1 MYSSEKQPIKKSRS
15 RSKQKLLSMAFNT
28 GLIRLGRQFWSKS
41 LTVLNYH
48 RIDDLTRSDFD
59 SFKPNVSAS
68 PLEFDRQMKYL
79 KRWFNVITILDLVGW
94 LEGRQNL
101 PPFAALI
108 TFDDGYLDNYSF
120 AFPILQKYGF
130 GATIY
135 LATGHIATDQP
146 FFWDLAAYCF
156 FHTYQDHVTFPNGRE
171 LTWSNLAER
180 DQVLKSWVEALKILP
195 EEEKQRLISKLP
207 GQLSVSIPKDYFR
220 NLMMSWNHVREMQ
233 NGGIAFGGHTV
244 NHPILSRTTVEAA
257 KTEITLSK
265 LNIEKETGQP
275 VLSFAYPNGM
285 ASDVNPEIVNIVK
298 IAGYKTAFTLLNGPS
313 LLREVRKDPF
323 KIRRIFIS
331 NNHSLPEY
339 AALVSPINRY
349 RG

>member
-1 MYSSEKQPIKKSRS
+1 MYSTEKQSMKKSRS
-15 RSKQKLLSMAFNT
+15 RFKQKLLSMSFNT
-28 GLIRLGRQFWSKS
+28 GLIRLGRRFWSSS

-48 RIDDLTRSDFD
+48 RIDDVTRNDFD

-79 KRWFNVITILDLVGW
+79 KRWFNVITIDDLVEW
-94 LEGRQNL
+94 LEGQQNL

-108 TFDDGYLDNYSF
+108 TFDDGYLDNYMF
-120 AFPILQKYGF
+120 AFPILQKYGV

-135 LATGHIATDQP
+135 LTTGHIATDQP

-156 FHTYQDHVTFPNGRE
+156 FHSHREHITFPNGRE
-171 LTWSNLAER
+171 GAWSNLSER

-195 EEEKQRLISKLP
+195 EEEKQRMISTLP
-207 GQLSVSIPKDYFR
+207 DQLSVSIPKDYFR
-220 NLMMSWNHVREMQ
+220 NLMMSWNQVREMQ

-244 NHPILSRTTVEAA
+244 NHPILSHTTLEAA
-257 KTEITLSK
+257 KNEITLSK
-265 LNIEKETGQP
+265 LSIEKETGQP

-298 IAGYKTAFTLLNGPS
+298 TTGYKTAFTLLNGPS
-313 LLREVRKDPF
+313 SLVEVRKNPF
-323 KIRRIFIS
+323 MIRRIFIS